1 MRFKLKP
8 SEKHPDKEE
17 DKVVTITKEITDH
30 QDEKM
35 KQRNSCADAA
45 ASLIDENANFKDSK
59 QDNSNLSGISTL
71 VVPSHIELYSDK
83 EKEID
88 GFVEGRSL
96 GKSVN
101 EMAPCII
108 YTVLLNLSWYC
119 MPIITSSVL
128 VLISRLKVLT
138 TLDRLLIYCRHFN
151 NLT

>member
-30 QDEKM
+30 
-35 KQRNSCADAA
+35 AA